1 MGTRN
6 MLGITMGDP
15 AGIGPEVIC
24 KALAAMSTEGRV
36 ATIVIGDPHYMR
48 RAATLVGVDAIFVE
62 NGGAVPSGKV
72 RLEAVP
78 AKNRDAIRDGIQSG
92 AAGEAAFQCVKRGVE
107 MALRGDIDVIV
118 TASLNKAA
126 LREAGYPYNG
136 HTGALAHLCGV
147 DTSYAVLACPQL
159 SVIHVTTH
167 VSLSKA
173 AELCRVEKILR
184 TIRAG
189 YHHVLSTGIRN
200 PRIAVSALN
209 PHAGEGGM
217 FGTEDDEFV
226 VPAVAAARDEG
237 MDVTGPVPGDVV
249 FSQAVDGKYD
259 LVVAQFHD
267 QGHIPAKL
275 LGRHETVNVTAGLPI
290 LRTSVDHG
298 TAFDI
303 AWKGVADPQNMQAA
317 IRMARTMRPVGK

>member
-1 MGTRN
+1 
-6 MLGITMGDP
+6 
-15 AGIGPEVIC
+15 
-24 KALAAMSTEGRV
+24 
-36 ATIVIGDPHYMR
+36 
-48 RAATLVGVDAIFVE
+48 
-62 NGGAVPSGKV
+62 
-72 RLEAVP
+72 
-78 AKNRDAIRDGIQSG
+78 
-92 AAGEAAFQCVKRGVE
+92 
-107 MALRGDIDVIV
+107 
-118 TASLNKAA
+118 
-126 LREAGYPYNG
+126 
-136 HTGALAHLCGV
+136 
-147 DTSYAVLACPQL
+147 
-159 SVIHVTTH
+159 VIHVTTH